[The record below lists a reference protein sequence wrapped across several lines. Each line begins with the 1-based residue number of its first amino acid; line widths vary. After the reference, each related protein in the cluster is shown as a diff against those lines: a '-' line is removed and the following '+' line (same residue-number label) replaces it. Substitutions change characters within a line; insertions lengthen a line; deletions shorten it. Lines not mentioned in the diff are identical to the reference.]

1 MVAGSAEGLE
11 VVEVVV
17 GWVAVDVVC
26 LESVWVAAVDALV
39 SVSCFGFAS
48 CLFVGGG

>member
-1 MVAGSAEGLE
+1 MAGSAEGLE
-11 VVEVVV
+11 VVDRVV

-26 LESVWVAAVDALV
+26 FEVVWVATVDALV